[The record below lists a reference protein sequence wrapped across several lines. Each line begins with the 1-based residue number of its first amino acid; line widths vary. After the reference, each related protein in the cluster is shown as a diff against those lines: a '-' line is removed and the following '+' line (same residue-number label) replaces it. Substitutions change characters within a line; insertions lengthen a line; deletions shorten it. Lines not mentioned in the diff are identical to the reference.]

1 MNTLIFISGLIY
13 SMTSLVHLIGGQID
27 PVRPFLNSDL
37 ADNPKAVL
45 LVCFHVFSA
54 ILVASGILLS
64 YVGWYN
70 IASSYDVML
79 FLSALYV
86 IFALIFLGIGFYY
99 FRFEAITQLPHWILL
114 LPIGVLGIMGAM

>member
-1 MNTLIFISGLIY
+1 MNTLIFVSGLIC
-13 SMTSLVHLIGGQID
+13 SMTALVHLIGGQID
-27 PVRPFLNSDL
+27 PVRPFLNTDL

-54 ILVASGILLS
+54 IFVASGILLS

-70 IASSYDVML
+70 IASSYDVVL

-86 IFALIFLGIGFYY
+86 IFALIFLASAFTISGLKPSPNSLTGYFYY
-99 FRFEAITQLPHWILL
+99 PLVF
-114 LPIGVLGIMGAM
+114 